1 LSRSGT
7 ISKHFG
13 GPARVV
19 VFAILLLSSCAPEPT
34 TPAKT
39 SLAGVWTSSAHEFA
53 LSEFKMMI
61 VQEAAGIVSGGWS
74 AKGDGGGGGCL
85 PGIPCN
91 AFGNLIGRNL
101 VSQVAIELLGAGKF
115 EGTLIEPT
123 KLRGVFIVGQGSDTI
138 TFFRTGE

>member
-1 LSRSGT
+1 LSALVWAAAGAT
-7 ISKHFG
+7 I
-13 GPARVV
+13 V
-19 VFAILLLSSCAPEPT
+19 LSSCAPEPT

-39 SLAGVWTSSAHEFA
+39 SLAGTWTSSAHEFA
-53 LSEFKMMI
+53 LSEFKMTI
-61 VQEAAGIVSGGWS
+61 IQEGNGIVSGGWS

-85 PGIPCN
+85 PAVPCN

-123 KLRGVFIVGQGSDTI
+123 HLRGIFGVGLASDTI
-138 TFFRTGE
+138 TFFRTGG

>member
-1 LSRSGT
+1 
-7 ISKHFG
+7 
-13 GPARVV
+13 
-19 VFAILLLSSCAPEPT
+19 
-34 TPAKT
+34 
-39 SLAGVWTSSAHEFA
+39 
-53 LSEFKMMI
+53 MI
-61 VQEAAGIVSGGWS
+61 VQEADGIVSGGWS

-123 KLRGVFIVGQGSDTI
+123 ELRGVFIVGQASDTI